1 MLSYFF
7 FYNGNIRSIN
17 LIVKGVT
24 ELLDHPFFFEEQM
37 KHKSW
42 ELKQIDKH
50 AWKYAHMKRKNL
62 RLPLFLLLRVLG
74 RIKH

>member
-1 MLSYFF
+1 M
-7 FYNGNIRSIN
+7 
-17 LIVKGVT
+17 T

-50 AWKYAHMKRKNL
+50 AWKYAHMKRTNL